1 MNFFAVQDRARRSS
15 RRLVVL
21 YGLASAL
28 IVAGVSLVA
37 GGALY
42 DPIYSGQPFSI
53 AAFLQQQAPTL
64 IGTAV
69 VTTLFIIGA
78 TLFKTAQL
86 SAGGSQVALQV
97 GGTLVAP
104 STTDPLRSRLRNV
117 VEEMAIASGV
127 PAPEIYVLERETGIN
142 AFAAGFA
149 PGDAAVAVTRGA
161 LEMLDRDELQGV
173 IGHEFSHILN
183 GDMRLNIRLMGV
195 LFGIMSLG
203 LMGRMIF
210 RGVRFSSFSSK
221 RGRGAPVVIILGL
234 GLIILGAVGVFF
246 ARIIKAGVSRQR
258 EYLADASAV
267 QFTRQSTGLANALKK
282 IGGYEAG
289 SMIRAADPEEVSHM
303 LFGTGSRLSGMFATH
318 PPLTQRIQALD
329 PSFRESDYPRIGLRD
344 RDNVTIV
351 QDARQAGIA
360 AAHPQAAD
368 RLHASISDS
377 IGRPTEQHVAF
388 AASVRQ
394 SIPDV
399 LYDAAHS
406 SELSYLLVIALI
418 MDRSGSVLERQFTLA
433 NERLGEQRTRLIRQ
447 YYDALRQT
455 APEYRLPLLEIAF
468 PALRQ
473 RPAPQLAYLTELTG
487 RLIEVDG
494 MIDLHEFCFYRVLA
508 GNLQHSINPSRRP
521 RRLRASRK
529 VVRDAAVNLLR
540 IIAHYGNSNANV
552 GEAAFRAGLSKFGK
566 WGGAYSYAGKHQ
578 LTTAE
583 LDKSL
588 DLLIALNGD
597 GRQMLLD
604 AVTRVVLHD
613 RQISVAEAEL
623 VRAIC
628 ASLEIPLPPQI
639 GVSLNSDP
647 VSGSDRYASP

>member
-1 MNFFAVQDRARRSS
+1 VNFFAVQERARRTS
-15 RRLVVL
+15 RRLVLLYVL
-21 YGLASAL
+21 ATLL
-28 IVAGVSLVA
+28 IIAGVSLVA

-42 DPIYSGQPFSI
+42 NPIYGQPFSM

-64 IGTAV
+64 IGTAI
-69 VTTLFIIGA
+69 VTTLFIIGT

-86 SAGGSQVALQV
+86 SAGGGQVALQV

-127 PAPEIYVLERETGIN
+127 PVPEIYVLEREPGIN

-210 RGVRFSSFSSK
+210 RGVRFGSFSSK
-221 RGRGAPVVIILGL
+221 RSRGTPVVIIIGL
-234 GLIILGAVGVFF
+234 GLIVLGAVGVFF

-282 IGGYEAG
+282 IGGFEAG

-303 LFGTGSRLSGMFATH
+303 LFGSGSRLSGIFATH

-329 PSFRESDYPRIGLRD
+329 PSFRESDYPRVSLRD
-344 RDNVTIV
+344 RDNVAIV
-351 QDARQAGIA
+351 QDDSQQAGIA
-360 AAHPQAAD
+360 AVPPRAANQ
-368 RLHASISDS
+368 LYVSISDS
-377 IGRPTEQHVAF
+377 VGRPTEQHVAF

-394 SIPDV
+394 SIPDS

-406 SELSYLLVIALI
+406 SELSYLLVIALVL
-418 MDRSGSVLERQFTLA
+418 DRSGSVLQRQMALTS
-433 NERLGEQRTRLIRQ
+433 ERLGEQRTRLVRQ
-447 YYDALRQT
+447 YYDALQQT
-455 APEYRLPLLEIAF
+455 PAEYRLPLLEIAF

-473 RPAPQLAYLTELTG
+473 RPVPQLAYLAELTG
-487 RLIEVDG
+487 RLIDVDG
-494 MIDLHEFCFYRVLA
+494 EIDLYEFCFYRVLS
-508 GNLQHSINPSRRP
+508 GNLQHSLHPARRQ
-521 RRLRASRK
+521 RRSHAGRK
-529 VVRDAAVNLLR
+529 EVRDAAVNLLR
-540 IIAHYGNSNANV
+540 FIAHHGHPDDTA
-552 GEAAFRAGLSKFGK
+552 GEAAFRAGLARFGG
-566 WGGAYSYAGKHQ
+566 WGDAYSYRDNQ
-578 LTTAE
+578 SLTTAE
-583 LDKSL
+583 LDQCL
-588 DLLIALNGD
+588 NLLVALNGE

-613 RQISVAEAEL
+613 REISVAEGEL
-623 VRAIC
+623 VRAVC
-628 ASLEIPLPPQI
+628 AALEIPLPPQI
-639 GVSLNSDP
+639 GVSLNSSPD
-647 VSGSDRYASP
+647 SGSDRYAAT